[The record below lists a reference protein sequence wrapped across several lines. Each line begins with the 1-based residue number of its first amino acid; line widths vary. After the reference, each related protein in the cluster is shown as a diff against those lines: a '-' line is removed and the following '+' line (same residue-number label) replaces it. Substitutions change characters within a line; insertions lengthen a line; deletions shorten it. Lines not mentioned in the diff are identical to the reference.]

1 MVFFFGRIAALIQIS
16 KQSLPGL
23 VILGFGNLV
32 RVVLI
37 VNKKCAITNFDCS
50 DALRTTAVAVN
61 ILECSKVHLL
71 LFQNAVVA

>member
-1 MVFFFGRIAALIQIS
+1 MFFFFDTIAALIQIS

-23 VILGFGNLV
+23 VLGGFGNLV

-50 DALRTTAVAVN
+50 DAFGTVAVSVN
-61 ILECSKVHLL
+61 IFECSKVHLL
-71 LFQNAVVA
+71 LFEDAIVA